1 MAKRISLTV
10 MTLFYLLAGINHFVK
25 PDSYYKLIPGYLP
38 YPVALNFISGVL
50 EIIFALLL
58 IFSATRKIAVYG
70 IIALLIAFI
79 PAHIVMIQNGFCLG
93 NGFCLPVWATWLR
106 LFPLQ
111 FILMW
116 WAYSQKNKGVDTG

>member
-1 MAKRISLTV
+1 MAKRISLIV
-10 MTLFYLLAGINHFVK
+10 MTVFYLVAGINHFIK
-25 PDSYYKLIPGYLP
+25 PESYYKLIPGYLP
-38 YPVALNFISGVL
+38 YPVAINIISGVF

-58 IFSATRKIAVYG
+58 IFPSTRKMAVYG

-93 NGFCLPVWATWLR
+93 SGYCLPAWATWFR

-116 WAYSQKNKGVDTG
+116 WAWSQKYKPVIS